1 MVTQLIISI
10 VIIVSSFISGSTG
23 HVFVKPYIAEGP
35 SMAPAVQAQDKLSVN
50 TQYYLK
56 HDIERGDIIVFNAT
70 EDKKYIKRV
79 IALPGETIRVEG
91 DSVYVN
97 GQLLEEPYL
106 RDVVA
111 AASAKGRPYNTRNF
125 TERTV
130 PDGTVFV
137 MGDNRSN
144 SADSR
149 DIGFIK
155 NDQIIG
161 KVTVINGTAVE

>member
-10 VIIVSSFISGSTG
+10 VIIVSSFISGS
-23 HVFVKPYIAEGP
+23 A
-35 SMAPAVQAQDKLSVN
+35 
-50 TQYYLK
+50 TQ
-56 HDIERGDIIVFNAT
+56 
-70 EDKKYIKRV
+70 DKKYIKRV
-79 IALPGETIRVEG
+79 IALQGERISVKG
-91 DSVYVN
+91 ASVYVN
-97 GQLLEEPYL
+97 GNLLEEPYL
-106 RDVVA
+106 KAAVD
-111 AASAKGRPYNTRNF
+111 AASAKEKPYNTRNF
-125 TERTV
+125 PEKTV

-161 KVTVINGTAVE
+161 KVTVINGIAVE

>member
-10 VIIVSSFISGSTG
+10 VIIVSSFISGSAD

-35 SMAPAVQAQDKLSVN
+35 SMTPAVQAQDKLSVN

-56 HDIERGDIIVFNAT
+56 HDIKHSDIIVFNAAQ
-70 EDKKYIKRV
+70 DKKYIKRV

-97 GQLLEEPYL
+97 GQLMDEPYL
-106 RDVVA
+106 KATVD
-111 AASAKGRPYNTRNF
+111 AASAKGKPYNTRNF
-125 TERTV
+125 PEKTV

-161 KVTVINGTAVE
+161 KVTGINGIAVE